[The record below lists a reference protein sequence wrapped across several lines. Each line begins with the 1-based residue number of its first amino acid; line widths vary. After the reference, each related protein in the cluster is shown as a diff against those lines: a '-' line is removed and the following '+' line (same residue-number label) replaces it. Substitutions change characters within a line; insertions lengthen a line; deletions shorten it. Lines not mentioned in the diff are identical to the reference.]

1 MITPFGLFSAYI
13 IACLRLRRK
22 GAILTFLR
30 NLHISDSLRDFPE
43 CHFRNIAC
51 SNTKSVDSGGSIKID
66 DFRKILTLKYRFGIN
81 TATAHQH
88 ICYAVDRKLSVNDLD
103 IIFVKTLQ

>member
-43 CHFRNIAC
+43 CHFGNIAC
-51 SNTKSVDSGGSIKID
+51 RNTESIDSGGCIKVN

-88 ICYAVDRKLSVNDLD
+88 ICYAVDRKLPVNDLD
-103 IIFVKTLQ
+103 IIFVKLL